1 MDETTGLLTIL
12 CQHVFH
18 CACLSKWKDSSC
30 PVCRYTQG
38 PGIRERN
45 EDGEDEDES
54 CGTCGAVNNLWIWY
68 FLPLLFVPQHS
79 QTNSLKIASLIC
91 GNVGCGRYDDAHAFE
106 HYKETSHCYAME
118 IETQRVWDYI
128 GDGYVHRLIQ
138 NKADGK
144 LVELPSALSHSQDPD
159 SSGDYVPRE
168 KLDNI
173 GMEYT
178 YLLTSQLDSQRLYF
192 EEKVAQAADK
202 AADAAHAAEKAV
214 AESRELM
221 RELKELREHHE
232 EVTKE
237 LLPSAERGK
246 ERAEKKAEKLGDMAR
261 RMEKEWKE
269 EKGVNGGLME
279 RIEFLSKEREEKKR
293 ENEDLKEQIRDL
305 MFFVEAREKM
315 KGEEEEI
322 VEGTITVGDAP
333 PVQTGKRRKGK
344 GRR

>member
-1 MDETTGLLTIL
+1 MD
-12 CQHVFH
+12 
-18 CACLSKWKDSSC
+18 
-30 PVCRYTQG
+30 
-38 PGIRERN
+38 
-45 EDGEDEDES
+45 
-54 CGTCGAVNNLWIWY
+54 
-68 FLPLLFVPQHS
+68 
-79 QTNSLKIASLIC
+79 
-91 GNVGCGRYDDAHAFE
+91 
-106 HYKETSHCYAME
+106 
-118 IETQRVWDYI
+118 IETQRVWDYV

-144 LVELPSALSHSQDPD
+144 LVELPSALSHSHDPD
-159 SSGDYVPRE
+159 NPSPGDYVPRE

-202 AADAAHAAEKAV
+202 AASAAHAADKAV
-214 AESRELM
+214 AESCELM
-221 RELKELREHHE
+221 KELRELQERHI

-237 LLPSAERGK
+237 LLPEAERGK
-246 ERAEKKAEKLGDMAR
+246 ERAEKKAEKLGEMAR

-269 EKGVNGGLME
+269 EKGVNSGLME
-279 RIEFLSKEREEKKR
+279 RIEFLVKESEQRKQ
-293 ENEDLKEQIRDL
+293 ENEELKEQIRDL

-322 VEGTITVGDAP
+322 VEGTVTVGEAP
-333 PVQTGKRRKGK
+333 PPVGGSGKRRKGK

>member
-1 MDETTGLLTIL
+1 MLRHLWGSQQLMDLVRFPFFSLVFPGYYRKLT
-12 CQHVFH
+12 
-18 CACLSKWKDSSC
+18 CL
-30 PVCRYTQG
+30 P
-38 PGIRERN
+38 
-45 EDGEDEDES
+45 
-54 CGTCGAVNNLWIWY
+54 
-68 FLPLLFVPQHS
+68 
-79 QTNSLKIASLIC
+79 IASLIC

-106 HYKETSHCYAME
+106 HYKETSHCYAMD
-118 IETQRVWDYI
+118 IETQRVWDYV

-144 LVELPSALSHSQDPD
+144 LVELPSALSHSHDPD
-159 SSGDYVPRE
+159 HPNSGDYVPRE

-178 YLLTSQLDSQRLYF
+178 YLLTSQLDSQRQYF

-214 AESRELM
+214 SESRELIK
-221 RELKELREHHE
+221 ELKELRERHE
-232 EVTKE
+232 EITKE
-237 LLPSAERGK
+237 LLPATERAK
-246 ERAEKKAEKLGDMAR
+246 ERAEKRAEKLGEMAR

-279 RIEFLSKEREEKKR
+279 RIEFLGKEGEERKR

-322 VEGTITVGDAP
+322 VEGTVTVGDAP
-333 PVQTGKRRKGK
+333 PVQTGKKRKGK

>member
-1 MDETTGLLTIL
+1 MRTSLAVLVGQSTTYGFGIPSPSPFVFPAYLALAYCLLT
-12 CQHVFH
+12 
-18 CACLSKWKDSSC
+18 
-30 PVCRYTQG
+30 T
-38 PGIRERN
+38 
-45 EDGEDEDES
+45 
-54 CGTCGAVNNLWIWY
+54 
-68 FLPLLFVPQHS
+68 
-79 QTNSLKIASLIC
+79 SLIC

-106 HYKETSHCYAME
+106 HYKETSHCYAMD
-118 IETQRVWDYI
+118 IETQRVWDYA

-144 LVELPSALSHSQDPD
+144 LVELPSALSHPHDPD
-159 SSGDYVPRE
+159 HPNSGDYVPRE

-202 AADAAHAAEKAV
+202 ATNAAHAADKAV
-214 AESRELM
+214 SESRELM
-221 RELKELREHHE
+221 KELKELRERHD

-237 LLPSAERGK
+237 LLPAAERGK
-246 ERAEKKAEKLGDMAR
+246 ERAEKKAEKFGEMAR

-279 RIEFLSKEREEKKR
+279 RIEFLAREGEERKK
-293 ENEDLKEQIRDL
+293 ENEELKEQIRDL

-322 VEGTITVGDAP
+322 VEGTVTVGNAP
-333 PVQTGKRRKGK
+333 PAQAGKRRKGK
-344 GRR
+344 GKR